1 MSIEP
6 TEYVNKLVPYRVS
19 QSARLSLEDK
29 PRFLKLDWNEATFPL
44 SPVVKKRL
52 LEFLETNKLNFYPDV
67 TAMELRQKLSRY
79 VGLDASYIQVFNG
92 SDAAINTICDTY
104 ISAGNHV
111 LVREPIYTQPYTFI
125 RVKGAN
131 MITFTGESPFSK
143 SLDKY
148 HKYLSSHFIK
158 LVYIVNPNN
167 PTGVLYEISEIGE
180 LLQAYPKTLFVIDE
194 AYSEY
199 ARKTVIGLV
208 EHNHNLIVAK
218 TFSKAFG
225 LAGLRVGYLISQPSI
240 IGNLNKVRNGK
251 DINVIGQV
259 AASAALDDLP
269 YVEKQI
275 NYLIETRE
283 WLVKNLLHY
292 GIECR
297 GTPANFILIRVPNVP
312 EVIRRLAEQKVLVRD
327 RSHLPQLDGYIR
339 VTIGMPEEMRRFFEV
354 LTALPDSL
362 IRTEAAG

>member
-1 MSIEP
+1 MSIKP

-19 QSARLSLEDK
+19 QSGQLSLEDK

-52 LEFLETNKLNFYPDV
+52 LEFLETNSLNYYPDV
-67 TAMELRQKLSRY
+67 MATELRQKLSLY
-79 VGLDASYIQVFNG
+79 VGLDASHIQVFNG

-104 ISAGNHV
+104 ISAGDAV
-111 LVREPIYTQPYTFI
+111 LVREPVYTQPFIFI

-131 MITFTGESPFSK
+131 TITFTGETPFSK

-148 HKYLSSHFIK
+148 HKYLSNHNIK
-158 LVYIVNPNN
+158 LVYIANPNN
-167 PTGVLYEISEIGE
+167 PTGVFYEISEIGE
-180 LLQAYPKTLFVIDE
+180 LLQAFPKTLFVIDE

-199 ARKTVIGLV
+199 TRKTVIGLV
-208 EHNHNLIVAK
+208 EYNHNLIVAR

-225 LAGLRVGYLISQPSI
+225 LAGLRMGYLISQPSI

-251 DINVIGQV
+251 DVNVIGQI
-259 AASAALDDLP
+259 AASASLDDLT
-269 YVEKQI
+269 YIDNQI
-275 NYLIETRE
+275 NDMIETRE

-297 GTPANFILIRVPNVP
+297 GTPANFILIRVPNVS
-312 EVIRRLAEQKVLVRD
+312 EVIRRLAEQKILVRD

-339 VTIGMPEEMRRFFEV
+339 VTIGTPEEMRQFFEV
-354 LTALPDSL
+354 FTALPDSL
-362 IRTEAAG
+362 IRIEA